1 MLGIEAIP
9 SDRSRKVS
17 SNSKLMVVRVPA
29 LADFY
34 SAQLGM
40 DARRILA
47 FTFAHN
53 GLSASWYMDD
63 GLDPGYSLRCAEL
76 LGSLVDPAAFGP

>member
-1 MLGIEAIP
+1 MLNLLRNPWPHTGLVHDAG
-9 SDRSRKVS
+9 RMR
-17 SNSKLMVVRVPA
+17 R

-34 SAQLGM
+34 SARLSM

-47 FTFAHN
+47 FALSHS
-53 GLSASWYMDD
+53 GLGAAWDMDD

-76 LGSLVDPAAFGP
+76 LGSLVDPAASDRRVQ